1 MKHFGDITKIN
12 GYDVPI
18 TDIVC
23 GGSPCQD
30 LSVAG
35 QRKGLRHSD
44 LGDDET
50 TRSGLFMEMIRII
63 KEMRDADR
71 QRTGNANEFLRP
83 RFVVFE
89 NVEGLFSSNG
99 GEDFRIVLE
108 EFVHIIDSN
117 TDVPRLP
124 NGQTWSH
131 SGAIMGDRWSIAWR
145 LHNSQFWGVPQRRK
159 RVSLVADFGGQS
171 APQICFEQKGLHR
184 DLDEKRESREGTS
197 SDIERSVDGTSIT
210 LKLRGGAEYD
220 SQGRKSGKGPL
231 IQEELSGTVGAVQDQ
246 TLIRVYGIS
255 PEESNAMKSKNP
267 NSGIYEAETSRTL
280 DNNGGKPDCKQG
292 GMMIVQEEPISYGLD
307 RASFNQGY
315 NAKFDISVQEEIAQP
330 IVARGV
336 GGGND
341 NQVVGSLQA
350 RDYKGVGNQYV
361 NEGKVIVQ
369 RTD

>member
-1 MKHFGDITKIN
+1 MQ
-12 GYDVPI
+12 
-18 TDIVC
+18 TDNERETQM
-23 GGSPCQD
+23 SFFDQD
-30 LSVAG
+30 LWFSKMSRDCFPQMEVKTSESSSKSLSTSSTVTPMFLDC
-35 QRKGLRHSD
+35 RTDRLGLIAEPLWETDGLS
-44 LGDDET
+44 LGGYTIVSFGESPNEEKESRLSQILEVNPLPKYALSKKACIGIL
-50 TRSGLFMEMIRII
+50 TRSENHGKELPPILREALMEQASR
-63 KEMRDADR
+63 
-71 QRTGNANEFLRP
+71 
-83 RFVVFE
+83 
-89 NVEGLFSSNG
+89 SNS
-99 GEDFRIVLE
+99 E
-108 EFVHIIDSN
+108 
-117 TDVPRLP
+117 
-124 NGQTWSH
+124 
-131 SGAIMGDRWSIAWR
+131 
-145 LHNSQFWGVPQRRK
+145 
-159 RVSLVADFGGQS
+159 
-171 APQICFEQKGLHR
+171 
-184 DLDEKRESREGTS
+184 
-197 SDIERSVDGTSIT
+197 
-210 LKLRGGAEYD
+210 GGAEYD

-307 RASFNQGY
+307 RASFNQGQ
-315 NAKFDISVQEEIAQP
+315 NAKFDISVQEELAQP